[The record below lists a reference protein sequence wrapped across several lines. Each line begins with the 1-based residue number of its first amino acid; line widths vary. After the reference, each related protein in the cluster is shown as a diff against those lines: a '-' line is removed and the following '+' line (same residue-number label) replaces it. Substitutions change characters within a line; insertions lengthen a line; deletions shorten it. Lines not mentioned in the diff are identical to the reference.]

1 MPSSEIGIRLA
12 ELSLKAIAMGVKN
25 DEIPESL
32 RFWWFEG
39 DALHFDAP
47 RYAKLRGITVDEAL
61 VELQELGAKALP
73 DKPIT
78 VQD

>member
-1 MPSSEIGIRLA
+1 MPAS
-12 ELSLKAIAMGVKN
+12 K
-25 DEIPESL
+25 IPESL

-47 RYAKLRGITVDEAL
+47 RYAKLRRITLDEAL
-61 VELQELGAKALP
+61 AELQELGAKALP

-78 VQD
+78 VKD

>member
-1 MPSSEIGIRLA
+1 MRSR
-12 ELSLKAIAMGVKN
+12 K

-47 RYAKLRGITVDEAL
+47 RYAKLRRITLDEAL
-61 VELQELGAKALP
+61 AELQELGAKALS

-78 VQD
+78 VKD

>member
-1 MPSSEIGIRLA
+1 MPTSEIP
-12 ELSLKAIAMGVKN
+12 
-25 DEIPESL
+25 DEL

-47 RYAKLRGITVDEAL
+47 RYAKLRGISVEAAEA
-61 VELQELGAKALP
+61 ELQEILAELLP
-73 DKPIT
+73 DTPIT

>member
-1 MPSSEIGIRLA
+1 MPASTTRMS
-12 ELSLKAIAMGVKN
+12 N
-25 DEIPESL
+25 IPEHL

-47 RYAKLRGITVDEAL
+47 RYAKLRGITLDAAL
-61 VELQELGAKALP
+61 AELQELGAKALP

-78 VQD
+78 VL